1 MAPLVLAAA
10 KVKDGFVKSADAVDR
25 QKRRERRRVL
35 SRRVKKSFEAALVF
49 MSIFLALMTAGK
61 ENPIKSFLGAM
72 FSWQSLVA
80 IVGATALGTWY
91 WSIVEKPQDRN

>member
-1 MAPLVLAAA
+1 M
-10 KVKDGFVKSADAVDR
+10 
-25 QKRRERRRVL
+25 
-35 SRRVKKSFEAALVF
+35 F